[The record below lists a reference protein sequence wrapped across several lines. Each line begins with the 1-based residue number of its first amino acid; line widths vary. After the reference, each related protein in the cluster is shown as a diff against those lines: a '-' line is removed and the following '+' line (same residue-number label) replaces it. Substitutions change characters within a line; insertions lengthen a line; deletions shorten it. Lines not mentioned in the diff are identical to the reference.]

1 MTDTAPTDAAEEIMI
16 VTDAARA
23 TVLDIRSNEDD
34 AELLGLRVEVTGANG
49 ADYTYDLSLE
59 PVAEA
64 ADDDFVHTNDGLSVI
79 IPANSVDA
87 MRGATLDL
95 PSVAGQGGLVIRNPN
110 RPNPLGDLGQLE
122 LVGDAADKVRTLLTE
137 RINPALAAHG
147 GYAELVGVE
156 GEKAFVTMGGG
167 CQGCSMSAATLQ
179 EAFSGRFSRR
189 CRRSPKW
196 SIPPITSRVRT
207 PTTPESARL
216 PGENGQSRARTL
228 AAMPSPSSPNRA

>member
-1 MTDTAPTDAAEEIMI
+1 MI

-110 RPNPLGDLGQLE
+110 RPNPLGASGNSNL
-122 LVGDAADKVRTLLTE
+122 
-137 RINPALAAHG
+137 
-147 GYAELVGVE
+147 
-156 GEKAFVTMGGG
+156 
-167 CQGCSMSAATLQ
+167 SATPPT
-179 EAFSGRFSRR
+179 R
-189 CRRSPKW
+189 CAPC
-196 SIPPITSRVRT
+196 
-207 PTTPESARL
+207 
-216 PGENGQSRARTL
+216 
-228 AAMPSPSSPNRA
+228 